1 MNFKQTIAFA
11 LTRFALALCFATMA
25 IPAISA
31 QTQAPPASAKISE
44 IKVTGTARFTS
55 DQIAAAIGL
64 KVGDTVG
71 KTEVQAAADRLAA
84 LGNFA
89 AVNYHFT
96 TDARG
101 LHIFFEVQE
110 APTVPVV
117 FDNFPWFTD
126 DELSAAIR
134 QAIGSFDGTA
144 PEQGAILD
152 VMAGAIEKL
161 LPTRGVHGKVIHL
174 LTGHP
179 DGPGDVVQFSVTGAP
194 TRLQVVEFTDSL
206 PTKSVDVTAR
216 MSDVTGHA
224 FSRMAL
230 SVFAFEVVRPVY
242 LSAGFLKVSFGRPV
256 ATLIPAPDNPKEMVV
271 RASIPVTTGAQY
283 TFAGV
288 TWSGNAAYSPT
299 ALYSMVHI
307 APGTVADGNKLQATW
322 QAIAREYSHVGYLD
336 ATLDAK
342 ASFDDAAAR
351 VSYAVTVSE
360 GSQYRMG
367 EMVITGLS
375 LDGERKLRQAW
386 IIASGAIFDEMYF
399 EAFVK
404 RIAKPTAEVFGNL
417 PVHYDKVGDLIQRD
431 EQNHTVKV
439 LIDFQ

>member
-1 MNFKQTIAFA
+1 MTSGYVRRQLIKTCVLQFCVAATILSSAA
-11 LTRFALALCFATMA
+11 
-25 IPAISA
+25 A
-31 QTQAPPASAKISE
+31 QTQTPPASAKIIE

-64 KVGDTVG
+64 KVGETVG

-101 LHIFFEVQE
+101 LHIVFEVQE

-126 DELSAAIR
+126 DELSVAIR
-134 QAIGSFDGTA
+134 QAIGFFDGTA
-144 PEQGAILD
+144 PQQGAILD

-161 LPTRGVHGKVIHL
+161 LPTRGVHGKVIHIV
-174 LTGHP
+174 TGRP

-194 TRLQVVEFTDSL
+194 TRLQVVEFSDPL
-206 PTKSVDVTAR
+206 PSKSVEVTAR
-216 MSDVTGHA
+216 LNDVIGHA
-224 FSRMAL
+224 YSRMAL
-230 SVFAFEVVRPVY
+230 SVFAFEEVRPVY
-242 LSAGFLKVSFGRPV
+242 FSAGYLKVSFGQPA
-256 ATLIPAPDNPKEMVV
+256 ATLMPAPDNPKEMVV
-271 RASIPVTTGAQY
+271 RASIPVTMGAQY
-283 TFAGV
+283 QFAGV

-342 ASFDDAAAR
+342 ATFDDSAAK
-351 VSYAVTVSE
+351 VSYIVTISE
-360 GSQYRMG
+360 GPQYRMG

-375 LDGERKLRQAW
+375 LDGEKKLRQAW
-386 IIASGAIFDEMYF
+386 TIAPGAIFDQMYF
-399 EAFVK
+399 EAFIK
-404 RIAKPTAEVFGNL
+404 HITKPTPEVFGNL
-417 PVHYDKVGDLIQRD
+417 PVHYDKVGELIQRD
-431 EQNHTVKV
+431 EQNHTVRV